1 MSPRSTPV
9 ADAAIYSQDANG
21 ANGSGRYMFTGR
33 NNGQDLRRALMRFD
47 LSSIPAGSTID
58 SVSLTLF
65 MNRTLSGSQPNSL
78 HVLTNDW
85 TEGLSAPLGQE
96 GGGTVAE
103 QDDATW
109 VYRSYETANPT
120 SSPAWNSP
128 GGDFVAAPSA
138 TTNVSSAGQSYTW
151 ASAQMASDVQAWV
164 DSPSTNFGWILI
176 GIETTPV
183 TTKRFITRNHPDP
196 NVRPALVVN
205 YTPPA
210 ACTPDVNGDGMLTA
224 ADFTAWINA
233 FNNNDPECDQNNDG
247 SCTATDFTAW
257 IANFNAGC

>member
-1 MSPRSTPV
+1 
-9 ADAAIYSQDANG
+9 
-21 ANGSGRYMFTGR
+21 
-33 NNGQDLRRALMRFD
+33 
-47 LSSIPAGSTID
+47 
-58 SVSLTLF
+58 
-65 MNRTLSGSQPNSL
+65 
-78 HVLTNDW
+78 
-85 TEGLSAPLGQE
+85 
-96 GGGTVAE
+96 
-103 QDDATW
+103 
-109 VYRSYETANPT
+109 
-120 SSPAWNSP
+120 
-128 GGDFVAAPSA
+128 
-138 TTNVSSAGQSYTW
+138 
-151 ASAQMASDVQAWV
+151 MASDVQAWV
-164 DSPSTNFGWILI
+164 DSPSSNFGWILI

-196 NVRPALVVN
+196 NVRPSLVVN